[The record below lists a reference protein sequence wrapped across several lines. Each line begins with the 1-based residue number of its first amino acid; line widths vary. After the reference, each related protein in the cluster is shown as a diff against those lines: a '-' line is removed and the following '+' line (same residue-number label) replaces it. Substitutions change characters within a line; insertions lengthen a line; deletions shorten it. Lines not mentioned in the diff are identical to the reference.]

1 MYFKL
6 VIRALPHINFNID
19 LHLQEYPHN
28 IPRYHIV
35 DEKGLFSFRA
45 VASLKRRQNIARR
58 PVNIID
64 KQKEIEK

>member
-6 VIRALPHINFNID
+6 VRVLLHINFNID

-28 IPRYHIV
+28 IPRYHIA
-35 DEKGLFSFRA
+35 DEKGLFSFKA
-45 VASLKRRQNIARR
+45 VASLKRSQNIARR